1 MAVISPLTVCNS
13 SFIGAS
19 PSGKAPDFD
28 SGIPRFDPWRPS
40 QISRQSRKGTIDM
53 EKRIRMFCGNSNPAL
68 AEKICETLG
77 MPLGQAK
84 VKNFSDGEIMVEIGE
99 NVRGRDTYVVQST
112 CCPTNNNLMEL
123 LIMMDALK
131 RASAATITAVI
142 PYYGYARQDRK
153 VAPRTPITSK
163 LVADLITTAGADRM
177 VTIDLHAGQ
186 IQGFFNIPV
195 DNLYAAPV
203 ILDYLKKSFIN
214 DQIVIV
220 SPDAGGTERAR
231 AFAKRLGCTMA
242 IIDKRRTGPNVA
254 EVMHLVGDVTDKI
267 AIIIDDMIDTA
278 GTLTQAASAL
288 KKHGARTIYACAT
301 HGVLSGPAIDR
312 INSSDIKEIVIT
324 DTIPLA
330 EKGERT
336 AKIRVLSIAELL
348 AETIKRIHDDESV
361 SSLFV

>member
-1 MAVISPLTVCNS
+1 ME
-13 SFIGAS
+13 
-19 PSGKAPDFD
+19 
-28 SGIPRFDPWRPS
+28 
-40 QISRQSRKGTIDM
+40 SRIK
-53 EKRIRMFCGNSNPAL
+53 MFCGNSNPAL
-68 AEKICETLG
+68 AEKICANLG
-77 MPLGQAK
+77 MPLGLAK

-99 NVRGRDTYVVQST
+99 NVRGRDIYVVQST
-112 CCPTNNNLMEL
+112 CSPTNNNLMEL

-203 ILDYLKKSFIN
+203 ILDHLKRRFAN
-214 DQIVIV
+214 DHIVMI

-231 AFAKRLGCTMA
+231 AFAKRLECTLA

-254 EVMHLVGDVTDKI
+254 EVMHLVGDVKGKI
-267 AIIIDDMIDTA
+267 AIILDDMIDTA
-278 GTLTQAASAL
+278 GTLTQAARAL
-288 KKHGARTIYACAT
+288 KEHGAKTIYACAT

-312 INSSDIKEIVIT
+312 INASDIEEVVIT
-324 DTIPLA
+324 NTIPLG
-330 EKGERT
+330 EKSALT
-336 AKIRVLSIAELL
+336 SKIKVLSIAELL
-348 AETIKRIHDDESV
+348 AETIRRIHEDESV